1 MNSLEVAL
9 FEVAALNRKCG
20 DLQWRNFQRLILSLA
35 F

>member
-20 DLQWRNFQRLILSLA
+20 DLQWRNFQQFSYFR
-35 F
+35 